1 MSVDIEKE
9 LTFVRNLPGFG
20 QYLGRALRGIV
31 DAVNGL
37 SQNISADSTS
47 TLPPP
52 PTVQQLSVKTDG
64 NGNVH
69 AVVNDSNP
77 IQKNLHYFV
86 EYSTDPSFPQPH
98 VEHLGPSRTMKPM
111 PLPAFDDDGNAQSWH
126 FRAYSSYQGGKPGQP
141 VNFGG
146 TAATP
151 VSVGGTARLTL
162 LPSTGSGTG
171 PPTGQSAGQGFGKTL
186 FRAAQGPK
194 RKSTTPGT

>member
-52 PTVQQLSVKTDG
+52 PTIQQLQVKTDG

-69 AVVNDSNP
+69 ATINDSNP
-77 IQKNLHYFV
+77 IQKNLSYFV
-86 EYSTDPSFPQPH
+86 EYDTDSSFTQPH
-98 VEHLGPSRTMKPM
+98 VEELKSGRTMRPM
-111 PLPAFDDDGNAQSWH
+111 PLPAFDDNGNPQSWH
-126 FRAYSSYQGGKPGQP
+126 FRAYSQYQGGKPGQP

-146 TAATP
+146 TSATP

-162 LPSTGSGTG
+162 LPSTGSGTAS
-171 PPTGQSAGQGFGKTL
+171 PSGQQGGSGMGKTL